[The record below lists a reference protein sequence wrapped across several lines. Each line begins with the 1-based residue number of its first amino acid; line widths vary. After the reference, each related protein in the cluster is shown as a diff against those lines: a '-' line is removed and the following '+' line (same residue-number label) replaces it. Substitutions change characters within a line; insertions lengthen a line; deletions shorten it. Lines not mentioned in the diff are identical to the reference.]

1 MGGQRPA
8 WHWERR
14 AYLAWSQ
21 SSVARVGAQQDGMV
35 CSTLSVQQ
43 ALPCRRA
50 RLLGFCPFSPPSG
63 LCYPSIPNRTGPLLP
78 LDGAED
84 PLRSCPAAFSESS
97 EKLPNQTR
105 ITSGQAEASGL
116 HLRHTGTRRCLETQ
130 TRALPPQ
137 DLADL
142 NAATGHQGR
151 SSLGGDDLL
160 KSQMRREAESPLLS
174 ISLPLNRMPFS
185 LGNSAWRKIR
195 CGSYCPSTH
204 LQLLCPP
211 KTPRTGMN
219 GFPML
224 CDGHPLCKALWLCPP
239 GLLTC

>member
-8 WHWERR
+8 RRWERR
-14 AYLAWSQ
+14 AHLAWSQ
-21 SSVARVGAQQDGMV
+21 SSAGRAGAQQGGMV
-35 CSTLSVQQ
+35 CSTLSVKQ
-43 ALPCRRA
+43 ALPCRWA
-50 RLLGFCPFSPPSG
+50 RLLAFCSFLPPSG
-63 LCYPSIPNRTGPLLP
+63 LGCPSIPNRPGPILP

-84 PLRSCPAAFSESS
+84 PLRSCPAAFSEPS
-97 EKLPNQTR
+97 EKLPNPTR

-116 HLRHTGTRRCLETQ
+116 HLRHRGTRACLETQ
-130 TRALPPQ
+130 THALPPRH
-137 DLADL
+137 LADHS
-142 NAATGHQGR
+142 AATGHQDR
-151 SSLGGDDLL
+151 NSLGGDLL

-174 ISLPLNRMPFS
+174 ISLPLNCMPLS

-204 LQLLCPP
+204 LQPLCPP

-219 GFPML
+219 GLPVL
-224 CDGHPLCKALWLCPP
+224 SDGHPLCKALRLCPP